1 MKIFEIAFF
10 GSCKPLAVIFNKIA
24 SKLKKVDL
32 HIHTVTSISDKQFF
46 FYLNS
51 LKDYVEKLELDCI
64 AITNHNLFDK
74 AQFEQ
79 ISLELDI
86 KVFPGIEID
95 LEAGHILLISENE
108 NLEDFD
114 IKCKKVTELIKT
126 KSDYISYE
134 QLIEIFPL
142 LSKYLLIPHYDKKP
156 NIRPDTLE
164 KLGDN
169 IFCGEVTSIRK
180 FKACLTEPD
189 KLVPVIF
196 SDCRF
201 VEGMENYPTRQTYI
215 DAADDSLISIKGC
228 LFDKNKVYLSK
239 EEGNEFFQATDD
251 GLILSTGLNVII
263 GERSTGKTYT
273 LGKIISG
280 FENVKYIEQF
290 SLLQNDEEKFKE
302 LVTTRHSLVS
312 ESYLKEFK
320 DLIYEINEIDIKSN
334 NQSIEKYLDSLKKF
348 ASESDKLDSFSK
360 CKLYNETKFD
370 LDDLENLQSI
380 IKATKLLLDNTEY
393 KSIIN
398 KHIAENNLKELFKEL
413 ITVYKIKHIANLEK
427 GFINELTERIKDDL
441 KIRSSSTSIEDVDFH
456 KIQMDKIKVRKFNE
470 IVSKLQIEKIIDSKE
485 IRGFK
490 VIAKTRK
497 FTGAIQLQKKSKT
510 KLVFSEAFDNYDK
523 PYKFLTS
530 LKNIAIEE
538 TDYYKYFV
546 DIEYK
551 TLNKHGFPVSGG
563 ERSEFNLLHEISDAL
578 KHDILMIDEPES
590 SFDNIF
596 LKNEVNELIKEISKE
611 IPVVIVTH
619 NSTIGASIKPDYL
632 VYTSKIIDNGNL
644 IYKVYF
650 GHPMSKVL
658 RNADGEEIQ
667 NIDILFNCLE
677 AGEEAYYERK
687 QKAYEILKN

>member
-1 MKIFEIAFF
+1 
-10 GSCKPLAVIFNKIA
+10 
-24 SKLKKVDL
+24 LKKVDL
-32 HIHTVTSISDKQFF
+32 HIHTIQSISDKEFF
-46 FYLNS
+46 FSLNS
-51 LKDYVEKLELDCI
+51 LKDYVDKLELDCI

-74 AQFEQ
+74 SQFEY
-79 ISLELDI
+79 ISSQLPI

-108 NLEDFD
+108 DLDDFD
-114 IKCKKVTELIKT
+114 LKCKKVSDLIKS
-126 KSDYISYE
+126 KSDYISHE
-134 QLIEIFPL
+134 QLTEIFPL

-156 NIRPDTLE
+156 NIKPETLD

-180 FKACLTEPD
+180 FKACLTESD

-201 VEGMENYPTRQTYI
+201 VEDMQNYPTRQTYI
-215 DAADDSLISIKGC
+215 DAADDSLIAIKGC

-251 GLILSTGLNVII
+251 GIILSTGLNVII

-273 LGKIISG
+273 LEKIING

-312 ESYLKEFK
+312 ENYLKEFK
-320 DLIYEINEIDIKSN
+320 DIIYDVNEVDIKTN
-334 NQSIEKYLDSLKKF
+334 NQYIEKYLDSLKKF

-360 CKLYNETKFD
+360 CKLYNETKFE
-370 LDDLENLQSI
+370 LDDLENLKAL
-380 IKATKLLLDNTEY
+380 IKATKLLLDNIEY
-393 KSIIN
+393 KTLIN
-398 KHIAENNLKELFKEL
+398 KHIAENSLKNLFFEL
-413 ITVYKIKHIANLEK
+413 IETCKEKQIKNLEK
-427 GFINELTERIKDDL
+427 SFVNDLSERIKDDL
-441 KIRSSSTSIEDVDFH
+441 KIRSSSTSVEDIDFH
-456 KIQMDKIKVRKFNE
+456 KIQMDKIKVTKFDE
-470 IVSKLQIEKIIDSKE
+470 IVTKLQTEKIIDSKE

-490 VIAKTRK
+490 VIAKTKK
-497 FTGAIQLQKKSKT
+497 FTGAIQLQKKSKS
-510 KLVFSEAFDNYDK
+510 KLMFSDAFINYDK
-523 PYKFLTS
+523 PYKFLIS

-611 IPVVIVTH
+611 IPVIVVTH

-632 VYTSKIIDNGNL
+632 VYTTKVIENGKL
-644 IYKVYF
+644 LYKVFY
-650 GHPMSKVL
+650 GHPMSKIL
-658 RNADGEEIQ
+658 KNSDGEEIQ

-687 QKAYEILKN
+687 QQSYEILKN

>member
-1 MKIFEIAFF
+1 MK
-10 GSCKPLAVIFNKIA
+10 KI
-24 SKLKKVDL
+24 DL
-32 HIHTVTSISDKQFF
+32 HIHTVPSISDKQFF
-46 FYLNS
+46 FSLNS
-51 LKDYVEKLELDCI
+51 LQDYVEKLELNCI

-74 AQFEQ
+74 SQFEY
-79 ISLELDI
+79 ISAQLQI

-108 NLEDFD
+108 DLDDFD
-114 IKCKKVTELIKT
+114 LKCKKVTDLIKT
-126 KSDYISYE
+126 KTDYINYE
-134 QLIEIFPL
+134 QLTEVFPL

-156 NIRPDTLE
+156 NIKVETLE

-180 FKACLTEPD
+180 FKACISESD

-201 VEGMENYPTRQTYI
+201 VEDMPIYPTRQTYI
-215 DAADDSLISIKGC
+215 DAEDDSLRAIKGC

-239 EEGNEFFQATDD
+239 EEGNKFFQATDD
-251 GLILSTGLNVII
+251 GIVLSTGLNVII

-273 LGKIISG
+273 LEKIING

-312 ESYLKEFK
+312 ENYLKEFK
-320 DLIYEINEIDIKSN
+320 DVIYDVNEVDIKSN
-334 NQSIEKYLDSLKKF
+334 NQDVEKYLDSLKKF

-360 CKLYNETKFD
+360 CKLYNETKFE
-370 LDDLENLQSI
+370 LDDLENLKELI
-380 IKATKLLLDNTEY
+380 TATKLLLDNTEY
-393 KSIIN
+393 KALIN
-398 KHIAENNLKELFKEL
+398 KHIPESSLKELFLDL
-413 ITVYKIKHIANLEK
+413 IRNYKLKYVKNLEK
-427 GFINELTERIKDDL
+427 SFINDLTERIKDDL
-441 KIRSSSTSIEDVDFH
+441 KIRSSSTSIEELDFNQ
-456 KIQMDKIKVRKFNE
+456 IQLDKIKVKKFNE
-470 IVSKLQIEKIIDSKE
+470 LVKKIQAEKIIDSKE

-490 VIAKTRK
+490 VVAKTKK
-497 FTGAIQLQKKSKT
+497 FTGAIQLQKKSKS
-510 KLVFSEAFDNYDK
+510 KLAFSEAFENYEK
-523 PYKFLTS
+523 PYKYLVS

-546 DIEYK
+546 EIEYK

-611 IPVVIVTH
+611 IPVIVVTH

-632 VYTSKIIDNGNL
+632 LYTQKEIVSDEIQYN
-644 IYKVYF
+644 VYF
-650 GHPMSKVL
+650 GHPMSKIL
-658 RNADGEEIQ
+658 KNAKGKEIQ

>member
-1 MKIFEIAFF
+1 M
-10 GSCKPLAVIFNKIA
+10 
-24 SKLKKVDL
+24 KKVDL
-32 HIHTVTSISDKQFF
+32 HIHTIQSISDKEFF
-46 FYLNS
+46 FSLNS
-51 LKDYVEKLELDCI
+51 LKDYVDKLELDCI

-74 AQFEQ
+74 SQFEY
-79 ISLELDI
+79 ISSQLPI

-108 NLEDFD
+108 DLDDFD
-114 IKCKKVTELIKT
+114 LKCKKVSDLIKS
-126 KSDYISYE
+126 KSDYISHE
-134 QLIEIFPL
+134 QLTEIFPL

-156 NIRPDTLE
+156 NIKPETLD

-180 FKACLTEPD
+180 FKACLTESD

-201 VEGMENYPTRQTYI
+201 VEDMQNYPTRQTYI
-215 DAADDSLISIKGC
+215 DAADDSLIAIKGC

-251 GLILSTGLNVII
+251 GIILSTGLNVII

-273 LGKIISG
+273 LEKIING

-312 ESYLKEFK
+312 ENYLKEFK
-320 DLIYEINEIDIKSN
+320 DIIYDVNEVDIKTN
-334 NQSIEKYLDSLKKF
+334 NQDIEKYLDSLKKF

-360 CKLYNETKFD
+360 CKLYNETKFE
-370 LDDLENLQSI
+370 LDDLENLKAL
-380 IKATKLLLDNTEY
+380 IKATKLLLDNIEY
-393 KSIIN
+393 KTLIN
-398 KHIAENNLKELFKEL
+398 KHIAENSLKNLFFEL
-413 ITVYKIKHIANLEK
+413 IETCKEKHIKNLEK
-427 GFINELTERIKDDL
+427 SFVNDLSERIKDDL
-441 KIRSSSTSIEDVDFH
+441 KIRSSSTSVEDIDFH
-456 KIQMDKIKVRKFNE
+456 KIQMDKIKVTKFDE
-470 IVSKLQIEKIIDSKE
+470 IVTKLQTEKIIDSKE

-490 VIAKTRK
+490 VIAKTKK
-497 FTGAIQLQKKSKT
+497 FTGALQLQKKSKS
-510 KLVFSEAFDNYDK
+510 KLMFSDAFINYDK
-523 PYKFLTS
+523 PYKFLIS

-611 IPVVIVTH
+611 IPVIVVTH

-632 VYTSKIIDNGNL
+632 VYTTKVIENGKL
-644 IYKVYF
+644 LYKVFY
-650 GHPMSKVL
+650 GHPMSKIL
-658 RNADGEEIQ
+658 KNSDGEEIQ

-687 QKAYEILKN
+687 QQSYEILKN

>member
-1 MKIFEIAFF
+1 M
-10 GSCKPLAVIFNKIA
+10 
-24 SKLKKVDL
+24 KKVDL
-32 HIHTVTSISDKQFF
+32 HIHTVPSLSDNQFF
-46 FYLNS
+46 FSLNS
-51 LKDYVEKLELDCI
+51 LQDYVEKLELDCI

-74 AQFEQ
+74 TQFEYIAANLQ
-79 ISLELDI
+79 I

-108 NLEDFD
+108 DLNDFD
-114 IKCKKVTELIKT
+114 LKCKKITDLIKT
-126 KSDYISYE
+126 KTDYITYE

-142 LSKYLLIPHYDKKP
+142 LTKYLLVPHYDKKP
-156 NIRPDTLE
+156 NIKVETLA

-180 FKACLTEPD
+180 FKSCISESD

-201 VEGMENYPTRQTYI
+201 VEDMLIYPTRQTYI
-215 DAADDSLISIKGC
+215 DAEDDSLRAIKGC

-251 GLILSTGLNVII
+251 GIILSTGLNVVI
-263 GERSTGKTYT
+263 GERSTGKTFT
-273 LGKIISG
+273 LEKIISG

-312 ESYLKEFK
+312 ENYLKEFK
-320 DLIYEINEIDIKSN
+320 DVIYDVNEIDIKSN
-334 NQSIEKYLDSLKKF
+334 NQNIERYIESLKKF

-360 CKLYNETKFD
+360 CKLYNETKFE
-370 LDDLENLQSI
+370 LDDLENLKELI
-380 IKATKLLLDNTEY
+380 TATQLLLDNTEF
-393 KSIIN
+393 KILIN
-398 KHIAENNLKELFKEL
+398 RHISENSLKELLLDL
-413 ITVYKIKHIANLEK
+413 IVNYKLKYAKNLER
-427 GFINELTERIKDDL
+427 GFINDLTERIRDDL
-441 KIRSSSTSIEDVDFH
+441 KIRSSSTSIEELDFS
-456 KIQMDKIKVRKFNE
+456 KIQLDKIKVKKFNE
-470 IVSKLQIEKIIDSKE
+470 LVKKIQTEKIIDSKE

-490 VIAKTRK
+490 VVAKTKK
-497 FTGAIQLQKKSKT
+497 FTGAIQLQKKSKS
-510 KLVFSEAFDNYDK
+510 KLAFSESFENYEK
-523 PYKFLTS
+523 PYKYLVS
-530 LKNIAIEE
+530 LNNIAIEE

-611 IPVVIVTH
+611 IPVIVVTH

-632 VYTSKIIDNGNL
+632 LYTQKEISGDEIIYN
-644 IYKVYF
+644 VYF
-650 GHPMSKVL
+650 GHPMNKVL
-658 RNADGEEIQ
+658 KNAEGKEIQ

-677 AGEEAYYERK
+677 AGEDAYYERK

>member
-1 MKIFEIAFF
+1 M
-10 GSCKPLAVIFNKIA
+10 
-24 SKLKKVDL
+24 KKVDL
-32 HIHTVTSISDKQFF
+32 HIHTVPSISDREFF
-46 FYLNS
+46 FSLNS
-51 LKDYVEKLELDCI
+51 LKDYVEKLEIDCI

-74 AQFEQ
+74 TQFEQ
-79 ISLELDI
+79 ITSELSI

-108 NLEDFD
+108 DLDDFAL
-114 IKCKKVTELIKT
+114 KCKRVTNLIKT

-156 NIRPDTLE
+156 NIKPETLA
-164 KLGDN
+164 KLGEN

-180 FKACLTEPD
+180 FKACLTESD

-196 SDCRF
+196 SDSRF
-201 VEGMENYPTRQTYI
+201 IEDMSSYPTKQTFI
-215 DAADDSLISIKGC
+215 DAADDSLTAIKGC

-251 GLILSTGLNVII
+251 GIILSTGLNVII

-273 LGKIISG
+273 LEKIING

-312 ESYLKEFK
+312 ENYLKEFK
-320 DLIYEINEIDIKSN
+320 DVIYSVNEVDIKTN
-334 NQSIEKYLDSLKKF
+334 NLNIEKYLESLKKF

-360 CKLYNETKFD
+360 CKIYNETKFE
-370 LDDLENLQSI
+370 LDDLDNLQKL

-398 KHIAENNLKELFKEL
+398 KHILESNLKNLFLEL
-413 ITVYKIKHIANLEK
+413 IKTYKEKHIKNLEK
-427 GFINELTERIKDDL
+427 GFVNDLTERIKDDL
-441 KIRSSSTSIEDVDFH
+441 RIRSSSTSIEDVDLH
-456 KIQMDKIKVRKFNE
+456 KVQIDKIKVNKFDE
-470 IVSKLQIEKIIDSKE
+470 ISKKLQTEKIIDSKE

-490 VIAKTRK
+490 VVAKTK
-497 FTGAIQLQKKSKT
+497 KYTGAIQLQKKSKS
-510 KLVFSEAFDNYDK
+510 KLTFSEAFNNYNN
-523 PYKFLTS
+523 PYKFLVS
-530 LKNIAIEE
+530 LRNIDIEE

-551 TLNKHGFPVSGG
+551 TLNKYGFPVSGG

-578 KHDILMIDEPES
+578 KHDILLIDEPES

-611 IPVVIVTH
+611 IPVIVVTH

-632 VYTSKIIDNGNL
+632 VYTTKIIDNDEL
-644 IYKVYF
+644 KYKVYY
-650 GHPMSKVL
+650 GHPMSKTL
-658 RNADGEEIQ
+658 KNSDDEEIQ

-687 QKAYEILKN
+687 LRAYEILKN

>member
-1 MKIFEIAFF
+1 M
-10 GSCKPLAVIFNKIA
+10 
-24 SKLKKVDL
+24 KKVDL
-32 HIHTVTSISDKQFF
+32 HIHTVPSISDREFF
-46 FYLNS
+46 FSLNS

-74 AQFEQ
+74 SQFEY
-79 ISLELDI
+79 ISDQLPI

-108 NLEDFD
+108 DLDDFD
-114 IKCKKVTELIKT
+114 LKCKKVTDLIKS

-156 NIRPDTLE
+156 NIKPETLV

-180 FKACLTEPD
+180 FKACLTESD
-189 KLVPVIF
+189 KLIPVIF

-201 VEGMENYPTRQTYI
+201 VEDMPNYPTRQTYI
-215 DAADDSLISIKGC
+215 DAADDSLIALKGC

-251 GLILSTGLNVII
+251 GIILSTGLNVII

-273 LGKIISG
+273 LEKIISG

-312 ESYLKEFK
+312 ENYLKEFK
-320 DLIYEINEIDIKSN
+320 DIIYDVNEVDIKTN
-334 NQSIEKYLDSLKKF
+334 NQDVEKYLDSLKMF

-360 CKLYNETKFD
+360 CKLYNETKFE
-370 LDDLENLQSI
+370 LDDLENLKAL

-393 KSIIN
+393 KSLIN
-398 KHIAENNLKELFKEL
+398 KHIAENSLKELFFEL
-413 ITVYKIKHIANLEK
+413 IKTYKEKHIKNLEK
-427 GFINELTERIKDDL
+427 SFVNDLSERIKDDL
-441 KIRSSSTSIEDVDFH
+441 KIRSSSTSIEDIDFH
-456 KIQMDKIKVRKFNE
+456 KIQMDKIKVAKFDE
-470 IVSKLQIEKIIDSKE
+470 IVNKLQTEKIIDSKE

-490 VIAKTRK
+490 VIAKTKK
-497 FTGAIQLQKKSKT
+497 FTGALQLQKKSKS
-510 KLVFSEAFDNYDK
+510 KLTFSDAFNNYDK
-523 PYKFLTS
+523 PYKFLVS

-611 IPVVIVTH
+611 IPVIVVTH

-632 VYTSKIIDNGNL
+632 VYTTKLIDKGEL
-644 IYKVYF
+644 VYKVFF
-650 GHPMSKVL
+650 GHPMSKIL
-658 RNADGEEIQ
+658 KNSDGEEIQ

-687 QKAYEILKN
+687 QQAYEILKN

>member
-1 MKIFEIAFF
+1 M
-10 GSCKPLAVIFNKIA
+10 
-24 SKLKKVDL
+24 KKVDL
-32 HIHTVTSISDKQFF
+32 HIHTVPSISDREFF
-46 FYLNS
+46 FSLNS

-74 AQFEQ
+74 SQFEY
-79 ISLELDI
+79 ISDQLPI

-108 NLEDFD
+108 DLDDFD
-114 IKCKKVTELIKT
+114 LKCKKVTDLIKS

-156 NIRPDTLE
+156 NIKPETLV

-180 FKACLTEPD
+180 FKACLTESD
-189 KLVPVIF
+189 KLIPVIF

-201 VEGMENYPTRQTYI
+201 VEDMPNYPTRQTYI
-215 DAADDSLISIKGC
+215 DAADDSLVALKGC

-251 GLILSTGLNVII
+251 GIILSTGLNVII

-273 LGKIISG
+273 LEKIISG

-312 ESYLKEFK
+312 ENYLKEFK
-320 DLIYEINEIDIKSN
+320 DIIYDVNEVDIKTN
-334 NQSIEKYLDSLKKF
+334 NQDVEKYLDSLKMF

-360 CKLYNETKFD
+360 CKLYNETKFE
-370 LDDLENLQSI
+370 LDDLENLKAL

-393 KSIIN
+393 KSLIN
-398 KHIAENNLKELFKEL
+398 KHIAENSLKELFFEL
-413 ITVYKIKHIANLEK
+413 IKTYKEKHIKNLEK
-427 GFINELTERIKDDL
+427 SFVNDLSERIKDDL
-441 KIRSSSTSIEDVDFH
+441 KIRSSSTSIEDIDFH
-456 KIQMDKIKVRKFNE
+456 KIQMDKIKVAKFVE
-470 IVSKLQIEKIIDSKE
+470 IVNKLQTEKIIDSKE

-490 VIAKTRK
+490 VIAKTKK
-497 FTGAIQLQKKSKT
+497 FTGALQLQKKSKS
-510 KLVFSEAFDNYDK
+510 KLTFSDAFNNYDK
-523 PYKFLTS
+523 PYKFLVS

-611 IPVVIVTH
+611 IPVIVVTH

-632 VYTSKIIDNGNL
+632 VYTTKLIDKGEL
-644 IYKVYF
+644 VYKVFF
-650 GHPMSKVL
+650 GHPMSKIL
-658 RNADGEEIQ
+658 KNSDGEEIQ

-687 QKAYEILKN
+687 QQAYEILKN

>member
-1 MKIFEIAFF
+1 M
-10 GSCKPLAVIFNKIA
+10 
-24 SKLKKVDL
+24 KKVDL
-32 HIHTVTSISDKQFF
+32 HIHTVPSISDREFF
-46 FYLNS
+46 FSLNS

-74 AQFEQ
+74 SQFEY
-79 ISLELDI
+79 ISTQLHI

-95 LEAGHILLISENE
+95 LEAGHMLLISENE
-108 NLEDFD
+108 DLDDFD
-114 IKCKKVTELIKT
+114 LKCKKVTDLIKL

-156 NIRPDTLE
+156 NIKPETLV

-180 FKACLTEPD
+180 FKACLTEGD

-201 VEGMENYPTRQTYI
+201 VEDMPNYPTRQTYI
-215 DAADDSLISIKGC
+215 DAAEDSLIALKGC

-251 GLILSTGLNVII
+251 GIILSTGLNVII

-273 LGKIISG
+273 LEKIISG

-312 ESYLKEFK
+312 ENYLKEFK
-320 DLIYEINEIDIKSN
+320 DIIYDVNEVDIKTN
-334 NQSIEKYLDSLKKF
+334 NQDIEKYLESLKKF
-348 ASESDKLDSFSK
+348 TSESYKLDSFSK
-360 CKLYNETKFD
+360 CKLYNETKYE
-370 LDDLENLQSI
+370 LDDLENLKAL
-380 IKATKLLLDNTEY
+380 IKATELLLDNTEY
-393 KSIIN
+393 KSLIN
-398 KHIAENNLKELFKEL
+398 KHITETSLKDLFFEL
-413 ITVYKIKHIANLEK
+413 IETYKGKHIKNLEK
-427 GFINELTERIKDDL
+427 SFVNDLSERIKDDL
-441 KIRSSSTSIEDVDFH
+441 KIRSSSTSIEDIDFN
-456 KIQMDKIKVRKFNE
+456 KIQIDKIKVSKFDE
-470 IVSKLQIEKIIDSKE
+470 IVNKLQAEKIIDSKE

-490 VIAKTRK
+490 VIAKTKK
-497 FTGAIQLQKKSKT
+497 FTGALQLQKKSKS
-510 KLVFSEAFDNYDK
+510 KLAFSDAFNNYDK
-523 PYKFLTS
+523 PYRFLVS

-611 IPVVIVTH
+611 IPVIVVTH

-632 VYTSKIIDNGNL
+632 VYTNKVIDNGEL
-644 IYKVYF
+644 MYKVFF
-650 GHPMSKVL
+650 GHPMSKIL
-658 RNADGEEIQ
+658 KNSEGEEIQ

-687 QKAYEILKN
+687 QQAYEILKN